1 MLQGELESNYLRKKK
16 IGIIS
21 ALRSKPPLSGR
32 LNPLICGVRSCDM
45 TRAPSVMNAVPGIKR
60 KWGTINTNDCVL
72 EIMITG

>member
-1 MLQGELESNYLRKKK
+1 M
-16 IGIIS
+16 GIIS
-21 ALRSKPPLSGR
+21 TLISKAPLSGR
-32 LNPLICGVRSCDM
+32 TWLNPLICGVRSCDM